1 MSDQP
6 KEVLLRDIYE
16 YVPASAYVLAAV
28 FLLLA
33 SELAFVI
40 PTVAFALATLFF
52 LRAAVLFRRGW
63 RVKRYQ
69 KRLVNLPVYRMRV
82 SELPVSNKV
91 QYLGL
96 GFAWT
101 GVHTQRVYDLTQ
113 SENSKY
119 TAKSRGYE
127 RARNLEVK
135 LEHSRWWHWIAAFTS
150 SARHDPKPLCIGIL
164 WFKIAVWRLNPW
176 EPVPPLEGDAWL
188 HSVGLYEG
196 EGPIWQ
202 DLGNRVGHTLVE
214 GTTRVGKTRLAEVI
228 ICQDILRGDVVIVI
242 DPKGDADLLLNMY
255 AAAIRAG
262 RADKFFFFHLGYP
275 EISAQYNPIGSY
287 GRITEVATRI
297 ASQMP
302 GEGQSAAFREFV
314 WGYVNQVAKGL
325 TGIGEVPNYPLIKQY
340 SQHLEPLYIRLIDK
354 LLGEKMPGYQAE
366 LKRYQEIMRLEKA
379 EQRRAAG
386 LMDDYS
392 RINRDRDAIAR
403 YLLFKHHAD
412 RLPLSDLERD
422 TAQSLTKAFLTDQ
435 QYLSKL
441 IASLDPFLEK
451 MTTGAV
457 AKLIAPDFLDPSRDV
472 FDWTG
477 IMLSGGIVYV
487 GLDALSDQEVAR
499 TVGSSM
505 LADLTSQYGRIYKE
519 GRSQGL
525 PDIPGAR
532 RDRPIRVHIDE
543 ANEPADKNLIPSL
556 NKAGGANVSVTAYTQ
571 TSSDFEARLGN
582 KAYAAQMLGNFNTL
596 IFFRVQDEATAKIL
610 IEKQRK
616 VNVGHVLT
624 YSGATDSSDVHSS
637 VDFVSSTQS
646 REQRQQM
653 EMLTVTDLTK
663 LPKGQFFMIMNG
675 NQLYKGRV
683 PWLIPARGEMVPE
696 NIREVAAR
704 MRHNYSSRIPDWYSY
719 RDYFKPQEVLRD
731 ENGADQWQAMRE
743 QLRGWGEESDV
754 QFGSGLGQDQMEAD
768 DMALEDGFDD
778 SDD

>member
-150 SARHDPKPLCIGIL
+150 SARHDPKPLRIGFL
-164 WFKIAVWRLNPW
+164 CFKIALWRLNPW

-255 AAAIRAG
+255 ATAIRAG

-366 LKRYQEIMRLEKA
+366 LARYQEIMRLEKA

-412 RLPLSDLERD
+412 KLPLSDLERD

>member
-1 MSDQP
+1 MSAQP
-6 KEVLLRDIYE
+6 KEVLLRDIFE
-16 YVPASAYVLAAV
+16 YVPATAYLFAAL

-40 PTVAFALATLFF
+40 PTVAFALAGLFL

-63 RVKRYQ
+63 RVRRYQ
-69 KRLVNLPVYRMRV
+69 KRLVNLPIYRMRV
-82 SELPVSNKV
+82 RDLPVSNKV
-91 QYLGL
+91 HFLGM

-101 GVHTQRVYDLTQ
+101 TVHTQRVYDLIQ
-113 SENSKY
+113 SANAKY
-119 TAKSRGYE
+119 IQPPRGYKRG
-127 RARNLEVK
+127 RALEVK
-135 LEHSRWWHWIAAFTS
+135 LEHSRYWRWIPAFTS
-150 SARHDPKPLCIGIL
+150 AARHDRRPLRIGIL
-164 WFKIAVWRLNPW
+164 WFKIALWRLNPW
-176 EPVPPLEGDAWL
+176 EPLPPLEGDAWL
-188 HSVGLYEG
+188 HAVGLYEG
-196 EGPIWQ
+196 ESPLYQ
-202 DLGNRVGHTLVE
+202 DLGNRVGHTLVL

-228 ICQDILRGDVVIVI
+228 ICQDIMRGDVVIVI

-255 AAAIRAG
+255 AAALRAG

-275 EISAQYNPIGSY
+275 EVSAQYNPIGSY

-325 TGIGEVPNYPLIKQY
+325 VGIGEVPSYPLIKQY

-354 LLGEKMPGYQAE
+354 LLGDKMPSYQTE

-392 RINRDRDAIAR
+392 QIKRDRDAIVR
-403 YLLFKHHAD
+403 YLLFKHNAD
-412 RLPLSDLERD
+412 KLPLSDVERD
-422 TAQSLTKAFLTDQ
+422 TAQSLTKAFITDQ
-435 QYLSKL
+435 QYLNKL

-457 AKLIAPDFLDPSRDV
+457 ADLIAPNFLDPQKDV

-477 IMLSGGIVYV
+477 VMLSGGIVYL

-571 TSSDFEARLGN
+571 TSSDLEARLGN
-582 KAYAAQMLGNFNTL
+582 KAFAAQMLGNFNTL
-596 IFFRVQDEATAKIL
+596 ISFRVQDEATARIFT
-610 IEKQRK
+610 EKQRK
-616 VNVGHVLT
+616 VNVSHILT
-624 YSGATDSSDVHSS
+624 YSGATDSSDVHSN

-646 REQRQQM
+646 REQQQQI
-653 EMLTVTDLTK
+653 EMISATDLTK
-663 LPKGQFFMIMNG
+663 LPKGQFFAIMDG
-675 NQLYKGRV
+675 NKLFKGRV
-683 PWLIPARGEMVPE
+683 PWLVPE
-696 NIREVAAR
+696 RNENIPGDIREVAAR
-704 MRHNYSSRIPDWYSY
+704 MRNSYSSKLPDWYSY
-719 RDYFKPQEVLRD
+719 QDYFKPAEVLRD
-731 ENGADQWQAMRE
+731 EQGNEQWSAMRE
-743 QLRGWGEESDV
+743 QLRAWGEDSDV

-768 DMALEDGFDD
+768 DTALEDGFDD
-778 SDD
+778 

>member
-1 MSDQP
+1 
-6 KEVLLRDIYE
+6 
-16 YVPASAYVLAAV
+16 
-28 FLLLA
+28 
-33 SELAFVI
+33 
-40 PTVAFALATLFF
+40 
-52 LRAAVLFRRGW
+52 
-63 RVKRYQ
+63 
-69 KRLVNLPVYRMRV
+69 
-82 SELPVSNKV
+82 
-91 QYLGL
+91 
-96 GFAWT
+96 
-101 GVHTQRVYDLTQ
+101 
-113 SENSKY
+113 
-119 TAKSRGYE
+119 
-127 RARNLEVK
+127 
-135 LEHSRWWHWIAAFTS
+135 
-150 SARHDPKPLCIGIL
+150 
-164 WFKIAVWRLNPW
+164 LNPW

-412 RLPLSDLERD
+412 KLPLSDLERD

-582 KAYAAQMLGNFNTL
+582 KSYAAQMLGNFNTL

>member
-150 SARHDPKPLCIGIL
+150 SARHDPKPLRIGFL
-164 WFKIAVWRLNPW
+164 CFKIALWRLNPW

-366 LKRYQEIMRLEKA
+366 LARYQEIMRLEKA

>member
-135 LEHSRWWHWIAAFTS
+135 LEHSRYWRWIASFTS

-366 LKRYQEIMRLEKA
+366 LARYQEIMRLEKA